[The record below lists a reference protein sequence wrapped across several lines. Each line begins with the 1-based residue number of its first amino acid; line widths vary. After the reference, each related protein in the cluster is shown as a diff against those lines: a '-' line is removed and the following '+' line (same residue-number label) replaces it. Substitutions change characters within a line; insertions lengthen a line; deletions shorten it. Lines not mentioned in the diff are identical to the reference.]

1 MQDFSHQQYFRSL
14 GCNYPVNEFTFHFN
28 LLTLLAPRPLLKI
41 TWDLSPPPRMPIN
54 HQDSYHWIPTE
65 AFIFHWK
72 TGVLTG
78 SKKWPLSEF
87 GTCWL
92 GGLSHPSQ
100 NSKEEKTHVSVSEK
114 KFERTKSP
122 PRNASF
128 LLETIDFYRG
138 PKILKW
144 RYIDHDISIPRVS
157 CFFLFSCGNEIDRLL

>member
-1 MQDFSHQQYFRSL
+1 
-14 GCNYPVNEFTFHFN
+14 
-28 LLTLLAPRPLLKI
+28 
-41 TWDLSPPPRMPIN
+41 MPIN

-157 CFFLFSCGNEIDRLL
+157 CFFCLVVETRSIGSSKICLLRAKICRACGNKAELLGESQISHTQCQPWPWDVPLEFRING

>member
-41 TWDLSPPPRMPIN
+41 TWDLPPT
-54 HQDSYHWIPTE
+54 QDAHKPPGFLPLDPNRSLHFPL
-65 AFIFHWK
+65 K

-157 CFFLFSCGNEIDRLL
+157 CFFFV